1 LDNFKRKKGMEET
14 GHLINDIEEFDY
26 QDDRSYYARKH
37 LPSQG
42 FKGKFESFNND
53 EFEVGDYILVDSK
66 YNELFHEIMKIVFI
80 NKDLSIFEVKL
91 LDPNYDYSFTIYK
104 NDIIRKLEE
113 HEIDALKYNL

>member
-1 LDNFKRKKGMEET
+1 
-14 GHLINDIEEFDY
+14 
-26 QDDRSYYARKH
+26 